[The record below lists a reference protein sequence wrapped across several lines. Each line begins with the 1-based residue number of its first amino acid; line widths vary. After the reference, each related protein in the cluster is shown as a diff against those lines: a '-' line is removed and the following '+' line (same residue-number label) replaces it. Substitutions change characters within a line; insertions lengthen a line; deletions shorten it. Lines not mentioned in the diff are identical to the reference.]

1 MCVCVCL
8 CGMQQKCW
16 NHPPPPVVCFSNH
29 YVLEFCSY
37 LHFSIVVFFPPYCA
51 CSRSRRRD
59 DLMGP
64 VWWVSTLPPGVVCFL
79 TAHIHTLTQRLTY
92 AHTHTHTRAR
102 ASACR
107 VKVAVIAEFYKRFRI
122 FICPVIFFSPSV
134 PLTVALAFSLT
145 ISGFSLF
152 HTCSNKWLHMREC
165 VCAWL
170 YVFLPVCVR
179 TSFTSQIVSSLAFVR
194 RYFHFLIVRACP
206 KKTEMTQSPW
216 RIDFDSFA
224 GHLHLYPNINAEEGV
239 APIEIE
245 FFHSEFELFKRAYA
259 NGNLCRC
266 VLYTF
271 CCCF

>member
-1 MCVCVCL
+1 M
-8 CGMQQKCW
+8 
-16 NHPPPPVVCFSNH
+16 
-29 YVLEFCSY
+29 
-37 LHFSIVVFFPPYCA
+37 
-51 CSRSRRRD
+51 R
-59 DLMGP
+59 
-64 VWWVSTLPPGVVCFL
+64 
-79 TAHIHTLTQRLTY
+79 TLT
-92 AHTHTHTRAR
+92 HTHTHAR

-152 HTCSNKWLHMREC
+152 HTCSNKWLHMCEC

-245 FFHSEFELFKRAYA
+245 FFSFWIWAI
-259 NGNLCRC
+259 
-266 VLYTF
+266 
-271 CCCF
+271 